1 MTSTSEAETSRNGAE
16 SSAFISARYADS
28 RACRRDDSPRSSA
41 RARPRSADSNG
52 PRRETGPPRDRRRT
66 SDHPRTLAPRR
77 DGAAGGDADAPSV
90 APSPG
95 IPGSRSWSTSI
106 EMRRRPSDAACSR
119 PYAPGAR
126 RLATPATR
134 TPRSAAREN
143 RRPAGSGATLPR
155 PRGRRD
161 PHPPVV
167 ISAPSDERIPPRR
180 ASRLRF
186 ALAGRRPCEEPGER
200 TCPSDRSRTP
210 SRRGVGWGGA
220 GEPSRRLE
228 LENYERE
235 VTSECGRV

>member
-1 MTSTSEAETSRNGAE
+1 MGPR
-16 SSAFISARYADS
+16 ARRS
-28 RACRRDDSPRSSA
+28 SPRATQTRGPVAGTTRLDRRHEPA
-41 RARPRSADSNG
+41 RAQPTRTG

-143 RRPAGSGATLPR
+143 CGPDRLRLQRVSHQHPGGNERSLPR
-155 PRGRRD
+155 SDVPQGA
-161 PHPPVV
+161 
-167 ISAPSDERIPPRR
+167 APSLRTST
-180 ASRLRF
+180 SRV
-186 ALAGRRPCEEPGER
+186 A
-200 TCPSDRSRTP
+200 
-210 SRRGVGWGGA
+210 
-220 GEPSRRLE
+220 EPSARP
-228 LENYERE
+228 
-235 VTSECGRV
+235 ECSP